1 MFKNNVA
8 RKGTLVAAALS
19 ATLVAP
25 SLAPVASAQTDG
37 VNLSSSSAEEKEV
50 NFKRDITIKRGES
63 TSLDLGTIANLPLG
77 TLFELNAGGEI
88 ASLDGSKLSLTA
100 PKSGSTK
107 VQLKANPKVGPSLNI
122 DLNVSAGDTTAVE
135 KSTEDTT
142 DTESTT
148 GIADL
153 FDRLSSS
160 SETEGTANNT
170 TENTD
175 GTGSST
181 EGTGSSTDGTGSS
194 TDDTGSSTDG
204 TGSSLADSGFA
215 TEGALSSN
223 DGSGSSIEGAGS
235 SAEGQGTL
243 TGSSQ
248 ESGLPGKCKVALLG
262 LGVPL
267 LALIP
272 VALVSQLAISGA
284 SQIGGQLGAQIRQAN
299 SAIQSQIGLLNPQVA
314 SQVESAN
321 AALKQF
327 GLTAGSAALAVAGAG
342 VGLALLA
349 GVLAACLGD
358 GSSSS
363 NPADRGSSW
372 SGNVTKKENKDV
384 VEAGSTN

>member
-8 RKGTLVAAALS
+8 REGTLVAAALS
-19 ATLVAP
+19 AALVAP

-37 VNLSSSSAEEKEV
+37 VNLSSSNGTEKTSDAKEI
-50 NFKRDITIKRGES
+50 NFKRDIAIKRGES
-63 TSLDLGTIANLPLG
+63 TSFDLDTIANLPLG

-107 VQLKANPKVGPSLNI
+107 VQLKANPKVGPSLNL

-135 KSTEDTT
+135 ESTENTEGTT
-142 DTESTT
+142 DTE
-148 GIADL
+148 GIAGL

-160 SETEGTANNT
+160 ETEGTENNT
-170 TENTD
+170 GDN
-175 GTGSST
+175 TGSSF
-181 EGTGSSTDGTGSS
+181 
-194 TDDTGSSTDG
+194 
-204 TGSSLADSGFA
+204 ADSGFA

-223 DGSGSSIEGAGS
+223 DGSGSSVEGAGS

-248 ESGLPGKCKVALLG
+248 ESGLPGKCKVVLLG

-272 VALVSQLAISGA
+272 VALVSQLALGGA
-284 SQIGGQLGAQIRQAN
+284 SQIGDQLGAQIRQAN
-299 SAIQSQIGLLNPQVA
+299 SAIQSQIGLLDPQVA
-314 SQVESAN
+314 SQGESAN

-342 VGLALLA
+342 VGLTLLA
-349 GVLAACLGD
+349 GVLAACLGN

-363 NPADRGSSW
+363 STPADRGSSW
-372 SGNVTKKENKDV
+372 NANVSKKET
-384 VEAGSTN
+384 EAPKVATTN

>member
-19 ATLVAP
+19 AALVAP
-25 SLAPVASAQTDG
+25 ALAPVASAQTDG
-37 VNLSSSSAEEKEV
+37 VNLSSSNGTENDTDAKEI

-63 TSLDLGTIANLPLG
+63 TSFDLGTIANLPLG

-88 ASLDGSKLSLTA
+88 AKLDGSKLNLSA

-122 DLNVSAGDTTAVE
+122 DLNVSAGDTTE
-135 KSTEDTT
+135 IEESTEDT
-142 DTESTT
+142 ETT
-148 GIADL
+148 AGIADL

-160 SETEGTANNT
+160 DN
-170 TENTD
+170 TENNAD
-175 GTGSST
+175 GNTGSSI
-181 EGTGSSTDGTGSS
+181 E
-194 TDDTGSSTDG
+194 G

-215 TEGALSSN
+215 TEGTLSSN

-284 SQIGGQLGAQIRQAN
+284 SQIGDQLGAQIRQAN

-314 SQVESAN
+314 SQVEAAN
-321 AALKQF
+321 ATLKQF

-342 VGLALLA
+342 VGLTLLA
-349 GVLAACLGD
+349 GVLAACLGN

-363 NPADRGSSW
+363 SAPADRGSSW
-372 SGNVTKKENKDV
+372 SGNVSKKEI
-384 VEAGSTN
+384 EAPKAAATN

>member
-19 ATLVAP
+19 AALVAP

-37 VNLSSSSAEEKEV
+37 VSLSSSNGTDKAADKDTDAKEI

-63 TSLDLGTIANLPLG
+63 TSFDLGTIANLPLG

-88 ASLDGSKLSLTA
+88 AQLDGSKLNLSA

-122 DLNVSAGDTTAVE
+122 DLNVSAGDTTE
-135 KSTEDTT
+135 IEESTEDT
-142 DTESTT
+142 ETT
-148 GIADL
+148 AGIADL

-160 SETEGTANNT
+160 SD
-170 TENTD
+170 NTD
-175 GTGSST
+175 GN
-181 EGTGSSTDGTGSS
+181 
-194 TDDTGSSTDG
+194 

-215 TEGALSSN
+215 TEGTLSSEN
-223 DGSGSSIEGAGS
+223 GSGSSIEGAGS

-248 ESGLPGKCKVALLG
+248 ESGLPGKCEVALLG

-284 SQIGGQLGAQIRQAN
+284 SQLGDQLGAQIRQAN
-299 SAIQSQIGLLNPQVA
+299 SAIQSQVGLLNPQVA
-314 SQVESAN
+314 SQVEAAN

-342 VGLALLA
+342 VGLTLLA
-349 GVLAACLGD
+349 GVLAACLGN

-363 NPADRGSSW
+363 SAPADRGSSW
-372 SGNVTKKENKDV
+372 NASVSKKET
-384 VEAGSTN
+384 EAPKAAATN

>member
-19 ATLVAP
+19 AALVAP

-37 VNLSSSSAEEKEV
+37 VNLSSSNGTDKDTDAKEI

-63 TSLDLGTIANLPLG
+63 TSFDLGTIANLPLG
-77 TLFELNAGGEI
+77 TLYELNAGGEI
-88 ASLDGSKLSLTA
+88 AKLDGSKLNLTA

-122 DLNVSAGDTTAVE
+122 DLNVSAGDTTE
-135 KSTEDTT
+135 IEESTEDT
-142 DTESTT
+142 ETT
-148 GIADL
+148 AGIADL

-160 SETEGTANNT
+160 SD
-170 TENTD
+170 NTD
-175 GTGSST
+175 GN
-181 EGTGSSTDGTGSS
+181 
-194 TDDTGSSTDG
+194 

-215 TEGALSSN
+215 TEGALSSE

-248 ESGLPGKCKVALLG
+248 ESGLPGKCEVALLG

-284 SQIGGQLGAQIRQAN
+284 SQLGDQLGAQIRQAN
-299 SAIQSQIGLLNPQVA
+299 SAIQSQVGLLNPQVA
-314 SQVESAN
+314 SQVEAAN

-342 VGLALLA
+342 VGLTLLA

-363 NPADRGSSW
+363 APADRGSSW
-372 SGNVTKKENKDV
+372 NANVSKKET
-384 VEAGSTN
+384 EAPKAAATN

>member
-19 ATLVAP
+19 AALVAP

-37 VNLSSSSAEEKEV
+37 VNLSSSNGTDKAADKDTDAKEI

-63 TSLDLGTIANLPLG
+63 TSFDLGTIANLPLG

-88 ASLDGSKLSLTA
+88 AKLDGSKLNLSA

-122 DLNVSAGDTTAVE
+122 DLNVSAGDTTE
-135 KSTEDTT
+135 IEESTEDT
-142 DTESTT
+142 ETT
-148 GIADL
+148 AGIADL

-160 SETEGTANNT
+160 SDN
-170 TENTD
+170 TENNAD
-175 GTGSST
+175 GNTGSSI
-181 EGTGSSTDGTGSS
+181 EGTD
-194 TDDTGSSTDG
+194 
-204 TGSSLADSGFA
+204 SSLADSGFA
-215 TEGALSSN
+215 TEGALSSEN
-223 DGSGSSIEGAGS
+223 GTGSSIEGAGS

-248 ESGLPGKCKVALLG
+248 ESGLPGKCEVALLG

-272 VALVSQLAISGA
+272 VALVSQLALGGA
-284 SQIGGQLGAQIRQAN
+284 SQIGDQLGAQIRQAN
-299 SAIQSQIGLLNPQVA
+299 SAIQSQVGLLNPQVA
-314 SQVESAN
+314 SQVEAAN

-342 VGLALLA
+342 VGLTLLA
-349 GVLAACLGD
+349 GVLAACLGN

-363 NPADRGSSW
+363 SAPADRGSSW
-372 SGNVTKKENKDV
+372 NASVSKKET
-384 VEAGSTN
+384 EAPKAAATN

>member
-1 MFKNNVA
+1 MFMNNVA

-19 ATLVAP
+19 AALVAP

-37 VNLSSSSAEEKEV
+37 VNLSSSNGTEKASDKGTDAKEI
-50 NFKRDITIKRGES
+50 NFKRDVTIKRGES
-63 TSLDLGTIANLPLG
+63 TSFDLGTIANLPLG

-88 ASLDGSKLSLTA
+88 AKLDGSKLSLTA

-122 DLNVSAGDTTAVE
+122 DLNVSAGDTTE
-135 KSTEDTT
+135 IEESTENTETT
-142 DTESTT
+142 A
-148 GIADL
+148 GIEGL
-153 FDRLSSS
+153 FDRLSSN
-160 SETEGTANNT
+160 EGEGADNN
-170 TENTD
+170 
-175 GTGSST
+175 
-181 EGTGSSTDGTGSS
+181 
-194 TDDTGSSTDG
+194 

-215 TEGALSSN
+215 TEGTLSSN

-284 SQIGGQLGAQIRQAN
+284 SQIGDQLGAQIRQAN

-314 SQVESAN
+314 SQVEAAN
-321 AALKQF
+321 ATLKQF

-342 VGLALLA
+342 VGLTLLA
-349 GVLAACLGD
+349 GVLAACLGN

-363 NPADRGSSW
+363 APADRGSSW
-372 SGNVTKKENKDV
+372 NANVSKKET
-384 VEAGSTN
+384 EAPKAAATN

>member
-8 RKGTLVAAALS
+8 RKGTLVAVALS
-19 ATLVAP
+19 AALVAP
-25 SLAPVASAQTDG
+25 SLAPVASAQTAG
-37 VNLSSSSAEEKEV
+37 ENLSSSNTAETETATDTNVISFE
-50 NFKRDITIKRGES
+50 RDVTVKRGES
-63 TSLDLGTIANLPLG
+63 ASFDLATIADLPLG
-77 TLFELNAGGEI
+77 TLFELNAGGEV
-88 ASLDGSKLSLTA
+88 AALDGTNLTLTA
-100 PKSGSTK
+100 PKSGTSR
-107 VQLKANPKVGPSLNI
+107 VELKAIPLVGPDLNI
-122 DLNVSAGDTTAVE
+122 DLNVFAGDQ
-135 KSTEDTT
+135 
-142 DTESTT
+142 T
-148 GIADL
+148 GISESNTGLSDLLAGSSAEDDTGAAGSSAEGNTGLSELLAGSSADGKTG
-153 FDRLSSS
+153 LSDLL
-160 SETEGTANNT
+160 A
-170 TENTD
+170 
-175 GTGSST
+175 GSST
-181 EGTGSSTDGTGSS
+181 EGNASSENGT
-194 TDDTGSSTDG
+194 
-204 TGSSLADSGFA
+204 
-215 TEGALSSN
+215 
-223 DGSGSSIEGAGS
+223 GSSIEGAGS
-235 SAEGQGTL
+235 SAEGQSTL

-284 SQIGGQLGAQIRQAN
+284 SQIGDQLGAQIRQAN

-363 NPADRGSSW
+363 APG
-372 SGNVTKKENKDV
+372 
-384 VEAGSTN
+384 

>member
-19 ATLVAP
+19 AALVAP
-25 SLAPVASAQTDG
+25 SLAPVASAQTDD
-37 VNLSSSSAEEKEV
+37 VNLSSSDGTDKAADRDTDAKEI

-63 TSLDLGTIANLPLG
+63 TSFDLGTIANLPLG

-88 ASLDGSKLSLTA
+88 AQLDGSKLSLTA

-107 VQLKANPKVGPSLNI
+107 VQIKANPKVGPSLNI

-135 KSTEDTT
+135 ESTEDT
-142 DTESTT
+142 ETT
-148 GIADL
+148 AGIADL

-160 SETEGTANNT
+160 ETE
-170 TENTD
+170 
-175 GTGSST
+175 
-181 EGTGSSTDGTGSS
+181 
-194 TDDTGSSTDG
+194 G

-215 TEGALSSN
+215 TEGTLSSEN
-223 DGSGSSIEGAGS
+223 GTGSSIEGTGS

-248 ESGLPGKCKVALLG
+248 ESGLPGKCEVALLG

-284 SQIGGQLGAQIRQAN
+284 SQLGDQLGAQIRQAN
-299 SAIQSQIGLLNPQVA
+299 SAIQSQVGLLNPQVA
-314 SQVESAN
+314 SQVEAAN
-321 AALKQF
+321 AALKRF

-342 VGLALLA
+342 VGLTLLA
-349 GVLAACLGD
+349 GVLAACLGN

-363 NPADRGSSW
+363 SAPADRGSSW
-372 SGNVTKKENKDV
+372 NANVSKKET
-384 VEAGSTN
+384 EAPKAAATN

>member
-19 ATLVAP
+19 AALVAP

-37 VNLSSSSAEEKEV
+37 VNLSSSNGTDKATDKDTDAKEI
-50 NFKRDITIKRGES
+50 NFNITIKRGES
-63 TSLDLGTIANLPLG
+63 TSFDLGTIANLPLG

-88 ASLDGSKLSLTA
+88 AKLDGSKLSLTA

-122 DLNVSAGDTTAVE
+122 DLNVSAGDTTKIE
-135 KSTEDTT
+135 ESTEDT
-142 DTESTT
+142 ETT
-148 GIADL
+148 AGIADL

-160 SETEGTANNT
+160 SETEGTENN
-170 TENTD
+170 
-175 GTGSST
+175 
-181 EGTGSSTDGTGSS
+181 
-194 TDDTGSSTDG
+194 TDG

-215 TEGALSSN
+215 TEGTLSSE
-223 DGSGSSIEGAGS
+223 DGTGSSIEGAGS

-248 ESGLPGKCKVALLG
+248 ESGLPGKCEVALLG

-284 SQIGGQLGAQIRQAN
+284 SQIGDQLGAQIRQAN
-299 SAIQSQIGLLNPQVA
+299 SAIQSQVGLLNPQVA
-314 SQVESAN
+314 SQVEAAN
-321 AALKQF
+321 VALKQF

-342 VGLALLA
+342 VGLTLLA

-363 NPADRGSSW
+363 APADRGSSW
-372 SGNVTKKENKDV
+372 NANVSKKET
-384 VEAGSTN
+384 EAPKAAATN

>member
-19 ATLVAP
+19 AALVAP

-37 VNLSSSSAEEKEV
+37 VNLSSSNGTEKASDAKEI
-50 NFKRDITIKRGES
+50 NLKRDVTIKRGES
-63 TSLDLGTIANLPLG
+63 TSIDLGTIANLPLG

-88 ASLDGSKLSLTA
+88 AKLDGSKLSLTA

-122 DLNVSAGDTTAVE
+122 DLNVSAGD
-135 KSTEDTT
+135 STEIEES
-142 DTESTT
+142 TESTENIET
-148 GIADL
+148 TAGIADL

-160 SETEGTANNT
+160 DNTEDN
-170 TENTD
+170 TENN
-175 GTGSST
+175 
-181 EGTGSSTDGTGSS
+181 
-194 TDDTGSSTDG
+194 

-215 TEGALSSN
+215 TEGTLSSEN
-223 DGSGSSIEGAGS
+223 GSGSSIEGAGS

-272 VALVSQLAISGA
+272 VALVSQLALGGA
-284 SQIGGQLGAQIRQAN
+284 SQIGDQLGAQIRNAN
-299 SAIQSQIGLLNPQVA
+299 SAIQSQIGLMNPQVA

-342 VGLALLA
+342 VGLTLLA

-363 NPADRGSSW
+363 STPADRGSSW
-372 SGNVTKKENKDV
+372 SGSVSKKET
-384 VEAGSTN
+384 EAPKAAAAN

>member
-19 ATLVAP
+19 AALVAP

-37 VNLSSSSAEEKEV
+37 VNLSSSNGTEKASDKGTDAKEI
-50 NFKRDITIKRGES
+50 NFKRDVTIKRGES
-63 TSLDLGTIANLPLG
+63 TSFDLGTIANLPLG

-88 ASLDGSKLSLTA
+88 AQLDGSKLSLTA

-107 VQLKANPKVGPSLNI
+107 VQLKANPKIGPSLNI
-122 DLNVSAGDTTAVE
+122 DLNVSAGDTTE
-135 KSTEDTT
+135 IEESTEDT
-142 DTESTT
+142 ETT
-148 GIADL
+148 AGIADL

-160 SETEGTANNT
+160 SETEGT
-170 TENTD
+170 
-175 GTGSST
+175 
-181 EGTGSSTDGTGSS
+181 
-194 TDDTGSSTDG
+194 
-204 TGSSLADSGFA
+204 GSSLADSGFA
-215 TEGALSSN
+215 TEGTLSSE
-223 DGSGSSIEGAGS
+223 DGTGSSIEGAGS

-248 ESGLPGKCKVALLG
+248 ESGLPGKCEVALLG

-284 SQIGGQLGAQIRQAN
+284 SQLGDQLGAQIRQAN
-299 SAIQSQIGLLNPQVA
+299 SAIQSQVGLLNPQVA
-314 SQVESAN
+314 SQVEAAN

-342 VGLALLA
+342 VGLTLLA
-349 GVLAACLGD
+349 GVLAACLGN

-363 NPADRGSSW
+363 SAPADRGSSW
-372 SGNVTKKENKDV
+372 SGNVSKKET
-384 VEAGSTN
+384 EAPEQDGK

>member
-19 ATLVAP
+19 AALVAP

-37 VNLSSSSAEEKEV
+37 VNLSSSNGAEKTSDAKEV

-63 TSLDLGTIANLPLG
+63 TSFDLGTIANLPLG

-107 VQLKANPKVGPSLNI
+107 VQLKATPKIGPSLNI
-122 DLNVSAGDTTAVE
+122 DLNVSAGDNTAVE
-135 KSTEDTT
+135 ESTEN
-142 DTESTT
+142 
-148 GIADL
+148 
-153 FDRLSSS
+153 
-160 SETEGTANNT
+160 TEGTENNS
-170 TENTD
+170 ENN
-175 GTGSST
+175 S
-181 EGTGSSTDGTGSS
+181 
-194 TDDTGSSTDG
+194 
-204 TGSSLADSGFA
+204 GSSLADSGFA
-215 TEGALSSN
+215 TEGTLSSN

-272 VALVSQLAISGA
+272 VALVSQLALSGA
-284 SQIGGQLGAQIRQAN
+284 SQLGDQIGAQIRQAN
-299 SAIQSQIGLLNPQVA
+299 SAIQSQVGLLNPQVA
-314 SQVESAN
+314 SQVEAAN

-342 VGLALLA
+342 VGLTLLA
-349 GVLAACLGD
+349 GVLAACLGN

-363 NPADRGSSW
+363 STPADRGSSW
-372 SGNVTKKENKDV
+372 NANVSKKET
-384 VEAGSTN
+384 EAPKAAAAN

>member
-19 ATLVAP
+19 AALVAP

-37 VNLSSSSAEEKEV
+37 VNLSSSNGTEKASDKGTDAKEI
-50 NFKRDITIKRGES
+50 NFKRDVTIKRGES
-63 TSLDLGTIANLPLG
+63 TSFDLGTIANLPLG

-88 ASLDGSKLSLTA
+88 AQLDGSKLSLTA

-122 DLNVSAGDTTAVE
+122 DLNVSAGDTTE
-135 KSTEDTT
+135 IEESTENTEDT
-142 DTESTT
+142 ETT
-148 GIADL
+148 AGIADL

-160 SETEGTANNT
+160 SETEGT
-170 TENTD
+170 
-175 GTGSST
+175 
-181 EGTGSSTDGTGSS
+181 
-194 TDDTGSSTDG
+194 
-204 TGSSLADSGFA
+204 GSSLADSGFA
-215 TEGALSSN
+215 TEGTLSSE
-223 DGSGSSIEGAGS
+223 DGTGSSIEGAGS

-243 TGSSQ
+243 NGSSQ
-248 ESGLPGKCKVALLG
+248 ESGLPGKCKAALLG

-272 VALVSQLAISGA
+272 AALITQLALGGA
-284 SQIGGQLGAQIRQAN
+284 SQIGDQLGAQIRQAN
-299 SAIQSQIGLLNPQVA
+299 SAIQSQVGLLNPQVA
-314 SQVESAN
+314 SQVEAAN

-342 VGLALLA
+342 VGLTLLA
-349 GVLAACLGD
+349 GVLAACLGN

-363 NPADRGSSW
+363 SAPADRGSSW
-372 SGNVTKKENKDV
+372 SGNVSKKET
-384 VEAGSTN
+384 EAPEQDGK

>member
-19 ATLVAP
+19 AALVAP

-37 VNLSSSSAEEKEV
+37 VNLSSSNGTDKATDKDTDAKEI
-50 NFKRDITIKRGES
+50 NFNITIKRGES
-63 TSLDLGTIANLPLG
+63 TSFDLGTIANLPLG

-88 ASLDGSKLSLTA
+88 ASLDGSKLNLSA

-122 DLNVSAGDTTAVE
+122 DLNVSAGDTTE
-135 KSTEDTT
+135 IEESTENTEDT
-142 DTESTT
+142 ETT
-148 GIADL
+148 AGIADL

-160 SETEGTANNT
+160 SETEGTENNA
-170 TENTD
+170 D
-175 GTGSST
+175 GNTGSSI
-181 EGTGSSTDGTGSS
+181 E
-194 TDDTGSSTDG
+194 G

-215 TEGALSSN
+215 TEGTLSSE

-272 VALVSQLAISGA
+272 AALITQLALGGA
-284 SQIGGQLGAQIRQAN
+284 SQIGDQLGAQIRQAN
-299 SAIQSQIGLLNPQVA
+299 SAIQSQVGLLNPQVA
-314 SQVESAN
+314 SQVEAAN
-321 AALKQF
+321 VALKQF

-342 VGLALLA
+342 VGLTLLA

-363 NPADRGSSW
+363 APADRGSSW
-372 SGNVTKKENKDV
+372 NANVSKKET
-384 VEAGSTN
+384 EAPKAAATN

>member
-19 ATLVAP
+19 AALVAP

-37 VNLSSSSAEEKEV
+37 VNLSSSNGTDKDTDAKEI

-63 TSLDLGTIANLPLG
+63 TSFDLGTIANLPLG

-88 ASLDGSKLSLTA
+88 AKLDGSKLNLSA

-122 DLNVSAGDTTAVE
+122 DLNVSAGDTTE
-135 KSTEDTT
+135 IEESTEDTEAT
-142 DTESTT
+142 A

-160 SETEGTANNT
+160 SETEGT
-170 TENTD
+170 
-175 GTGSST
+175 
-181 EGTGSSTDGTGSS
+181 
-194 TDDTGSSTDG
+194 DG

-215 TEGALSSN
+215 TEGTLSSN
-223 DGSGSSIEGAGS
+223 DGSGSSIDGAGS

-284 SQIGGQLGAQIRQAN
+284 SQIGDQLGAQIRQAN

-314 SQVESAN
+314 SQVEAAN
-321 AALKQF
+321 ATLKQF

-342 VGLALLA
+342 VGLTLLA
-349 GVLAACLGD
+349 GVLAACLGN

-363 NPADRGSSW
+363 SAPADRGSSW
-372 SGNVTKKENKDV
+372 NANVSKKET
-384 VEAGSTN
+384 EAPKAAATN

>member
-19 ATLVAP
+19 AALVAP

-37 VNLSSSSAEEKEV
+37 VNLSSSNGAEKTSDAKEV

-63 TSLDLGTIANLPLG
+63 TSFDLGTIANLPLG

-107 VQLKANPKVGPSLNI
+107 VQLKATPKIGPSLNI
-122 DLNVSAGDTTAVE
+122 DLNVSAGDNTAVE
-135 KSTEDTT
+135 ESTEN
-142 DTESTT
+142 
-148 GIADL
+148 
-153 FDRLSSS
+153 
-160 SETEGTANNT
+160 TEGTENNS
-170 TENTD
+170 ENN
-175 GTGSST
+175 S
-181 EGTGSSTDGTGSS
+181 
-194 TDDTGSSTDG
+194 
-204 TGSSLADSGFA
+204 GSSLADSGFA
-215 TEGALSSN
+215 TEGTLSSN

-243 TGSSQ
+243 TGSSK

-272 VALVSQLAISGA
+272 VALVSQLALSGA
-284 SQIGGQLGAQIRQAN
+284 SQLGDQIGAQIRQAN
-299 SAIQSQIGLLNPQVA
+299 SAIQSQVGLLNPQVA
-314 SQVESAN
+314 SQVEAAN

-342 VGLALLA
+342 VGLTLLA
-349 GVLAACLGD
+349 GVLAACLGN

-363 NPADRGSSW
+363 STPADRGSSW
-372 SGNVTKKENKDV
+372 NANVSKKET
-384 VEAGSTN
+384 EAPKAAAAN

>member
-1 MFKNNVA
+1 MFNNNIA

-19 ATLVAP
+19 AALVAP
-25 SLAPVASAQTDG
+25 SLAPVASAQIDG
-37 VNLSSSSAEEKEV
+37 VNLSSSNGTDKDTNKDTDAKEI
-50 NFKRDITIKRGES
+50 NFKRDVTIKRGES
-63 TSLDLGTIANLPLG
+63 TSFDLGTIANLPLG

-122 DLNVSAGDTTAVE
+122 DLNVSAGDKTAVE
-135 KSTEDTT
+135 ENTEN
-142 DTESTT
+142 TESTENT
-148 GIADL
+148 EATAGIAEL

-160 SETEGTANNT
+160 SDNTENNT
-170 TENTD
+170 ENNAD
-175 GTGSST
+175 GNTGSSL
-181 EGTGSSTDGTGSS
+181 E
-194 TDDTGSSTDG
+194 G

-272 VALVSQLAISGA
+272 VALVSQLALSGA
-284 SQIGGQLGAQIRQAN
+284 SQLGDQLGAQIRQAN
-299 SAIQSQIGLLNPQVA
+299 SAIQSQVGLLNPQVA
-314 SQVESAN
+314 SQVEAAN

-342 VGLALLA
+342 VGLTLLA
-349 GVLAACLGD
+349 GVLAACLGN

-363 NPADRGSSW
+363 STPADRGSSW
-372 SGNVTKKENKDV
+372 NANVSKKET
-384 VEAGSTN
+384 EAPKAAAAN

>member
-19 ATLVAP
+19 AALVAP

-37 VNLSSSSAEEKEV
+37 VNLSSSDGTQKATDAKEI

-63 TSLDLGTIANLPLG
+63 TSFDLGTIANLPLG

-88 ASLDGSKLSLTA
+88 AKLDGSKLNLSA

-107 VQLKANPKVGPSLNI
+107 VQLKANPKIGPSLNI
-122 DLNVSAGDTTAVE
+122 DLNVSAGDA
-135 KSTEDTT
+135 
-142 DTESTT
+142 
-148 GIADL
+148 
-153 FDRLSSS
+153 
-160 SETEGTANNT
+160 TEGT
-170 TENTD
+170 
-175 GTGSST
+175 
-181 EGTGSSTDGTGSS
+181 
-194 TDDTGSSTDG
+194 
-204 TGSSLADSGFA
+204 
-215 TEGALSSN
+215 LSSN
-223 DGSGSSIEGAGS
+223 DGSGSSIEGAGF

-284 SQIGGQLGAQIRQAN
+284 SQIGDQLGAQIRQAN

-314 SQVESAN
+314 SQVEAAN
-321 AALKQF
+321 ATLKQF

-342 VGLALLA
+342 VGLTLLA
-349 GVLAACLGD
+349 GVLAACLGN

-363 NPADRGSSW
+363 SAPADRGSSW
-372 SGNVTKKENKDV
+372 NANVSKKET
-384 VEAGSTN
+384 EAPKAAATN